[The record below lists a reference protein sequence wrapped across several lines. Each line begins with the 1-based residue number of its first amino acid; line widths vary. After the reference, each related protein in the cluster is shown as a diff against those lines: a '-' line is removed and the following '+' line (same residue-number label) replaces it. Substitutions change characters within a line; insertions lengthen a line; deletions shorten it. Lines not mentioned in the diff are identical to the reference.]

1 MRENG
6 IKMKKF
12 FKKERNEKG
21 EIVPML
27 ISVMITITVLFSAID
42 AAVYFG
48 NRNIINAAARDGAR
62 TAAIFGWPGNETHMT
77 TIEAAYGASCTQ
89 KTTNNK
95 GETVPI
101 TLVNGNAVECAISNN
116 LLSNKSLNG
125 VKIDSIKCTTES
137 PSASPLIKNPW
148 EGADVKIGDITKCEV
163 EWYYRNLPISG
174 FNIIEIG
181 TTRENGRKVNGKDA
195 QVSVG
200 TSKTEVQLFKADIVS
215 R

>member
-1 MRENG
+1 
-6 IKMKKF
+6 MKKF

-27 ISVMITITVLFSAID
+27 ISVMVTITVLFSAID

-62 TAAIFGWPGNETHMT
+62 TAAIFGWPGDGTQMT

-101 TLVNGNAVECAISNN
+101 TLVNGNSVECAISNN

-125 VKIDSIKCTTES
+125 VVIDSISCTTES
-137 PSASPLIKNPW
+137 PSGETRNPSSGI
-148 EGADVKIGDITKCEV
+148 ESRNVKIGDITKCEV

-200 TSKTEVQLFKADIVS
+200 TSKTEVQLSDPVRDITS